1 MFLLNRGHSFF
12 FGKRLLILMHIGGII
27 NETDVIE
34 YVKENSTTVL
44 ECPFKSTSGGVDW
57 IRFTMPSSK
66 NDAHEVIAKNRNVNP
81 DIKHIKVVGNH
92 TIGEYNLLL
101 QQITKADEQ
110 IYKCMSTINKNPLE
124 TEVSVRLS
132 TSNDE
137 IQILNVNESNTVVGF
152 IGISLILKCI
162 SEHQHP
168 SSISWSTNGN
178 LLCESQGNVSAYE
191 LIPKEEQQNA
201 IYACTASYIGKK
213 IRKSVRLNIVRKSLE
228 IRYMPSTLETF
239 HGEQETIV
247 GLSEK
252 NHMIVTVVTII
263 IVTVGILISVYNFR
277 NKGTD
282 NNSQMKDM
290 NMVQEVQAGTQ
301 GNIQHNQN
309 PSGLVYIEVDFEPKQ
324 EKNGRKFYVYGSNNR
339 SPYAD
344 IDFNVKADPLPESE
358 SEDNEFEEDED
369 YFVTLEDVKGSAIET
384 SE

>member
-1 MFLLNRGHSFF
+1 MFLLNRGHSCF
-12 FGKRLLILMHIGGII
+12 FGKILLILMQIGGVI

-44 ECPFKSTSGGVDW
+44 ECSFKSISGSVAW
-57 IRFTMPSSK
+57 IRFPMSSK
-66 NDAHEVIAKNRNVNP
+66 NEGHEVIAKNRNVNP
-81 DIKHIKVVGNH
+81 DMEHIKVVGNH

-101 QQITKADEQ
+101 QQITKADEK
-110 IYKCMSTINKNPLE
+110 IYKCVSTINKKPLE

-213 IRKSVRLNIVRKSLE
+213 IRKSVRLNIL
-228 IRYMPSTLETF
+228 I
-239 HGEQETIV
+239 TI
-247 GLSEK
+247 S
-252 NHMIVTVVTII
+252 
-263 IVTVGILISVYNFR
+263 
-277 NKGTD
+277 
-282 NNSQMKDM
+282 KDSYERQQPAAIA
-290 NMVQEVQAGTQ
+290 V
-301 GNIQHNQN
+301 HNQR
-309 PSGLVYIEVDFEPKQ
+309 SSSRASHLTALVQQYITRLKTYLPTSQPAAVAHAGKHLNISRRP
-324 EKNGRKFYVYGSNNR
+324 R
-339 SPYAD
+339 
-344 IDFNVKADPLPESE
+344 VKLTEM
-358 SEDNEFEEDED
+358 
-369 YFVTLEDVKGSAIET
+369 
-384 SE
+384 

>member
-1 MFLLNRGHSFF
+1 MFLLNRGRSFF
-12 FGKRLLILMHIGGII
+12 FGKILLILMQIGGII

-44 ECPFKSTSGGVDW
+44 ECPFKSISSVSW
-57 IRFTMPSSK
+57 IRYTMSSK
-66 NDAHEVIAKNRNVNP
+66 NDAQEVIAIDRNVNQ

-101 QQITKADEQ
+101 QQITKADEK
-110 IYKCMSTINKNPLE
+110 IYKCISSINKHPHE

-168 SSISWSTNGN
+168 SSISWSTNNN
-178 LLCESQGNVSAYE
+178 LLCESQGNVSTYE
-191 LIPKEEQQNA
+191 LIPTEEQQNA

-213 IRKSVRLNIVRKSLE
+213 IRKSVRLNIVQ

-239 HGEQETIV
+239 QGEQETIL
-247 GLSEK
+247 GSSEK
-252 NHMIVTVVTII
+252 NHMIVTVVAII
-263 IVTVGILISVYNFR
+263 LVTAGIIISVYNFR

-282 NNSQMKDM
+282 NNSKMKDM

-324 EKNGRKFYVYGSNNR
+324 ENKSGSKFYVHGSNNR

-344 IDFNVKADPLPESE
+344 IDFSAKADPLPESE
-358 SEDNEFEEDED
+358 SDDNEFEEDD
-369 YFVTLEDVKGSAIET
+369 FVTLEDVQGWAIET
-384 SE
+384 SD